1 MSHRNLEYLHRN
13 NIIYRRYP
21 VLDKPDQVF
30 NWGEF
35 YQDGTYECYELFR
48 SKAKITTYKSLKWHL
63 LVLWYLNDL
72 NDEDFS
78 ELALFIC
85 DKHNNF
91 VTFNIPPYLLD
102 RVINEVIKLDIT
114 NAPKN
119 KLRKVIFKD
128 GCGLSIP
135 EKLRIVGG
143 LIGRTKKVN
152 KDLMIWCLPFYVKNS
167 NEAKKWFL
175 WGYKNGITI
184 FSWPDLNIDNVKKNT
199 KCFKRWKRLIC
210 LPLDIPNNF
219 LKKICN

>member
-78 ELALFIC
+78 KLALFIC

-102 RVINEVIKLDIT
+102 RVINEVIQLDIT

-152 KDLMIWCLPFYVKNS
+152 KDLIYQAMLEINHNDEL
-167 NEAKKWFL
+167 
-175 WGYKNGITI
+175 ITI
-184 FSWPDLNIDNVKKNT
+184 GKLAMIYRCSIRTIHRNMCNELKNEKQQLNKGLHEKV
-199 KCFKRWKRLIC
+199 
-210 LPLDIPNNF
+210 
-219 LKKICN
+219 